1 MSRKEKRMMY
11 TLTMILVALT
21 VTLLALNYTFGQT
34 KIILGI
40 TFILGFAI
48 IGICGFLSLCVVVAG
63 LEEFL
68 DNKED

>member
-11 TLTMILVALT
+11 ILTMILVALT

-48 IGICGFLSLCVVVAG
+48 IGICGFLIVCDVMSELK
-63 LEEFL
+63 EFF
-68 DNKED
+68 K